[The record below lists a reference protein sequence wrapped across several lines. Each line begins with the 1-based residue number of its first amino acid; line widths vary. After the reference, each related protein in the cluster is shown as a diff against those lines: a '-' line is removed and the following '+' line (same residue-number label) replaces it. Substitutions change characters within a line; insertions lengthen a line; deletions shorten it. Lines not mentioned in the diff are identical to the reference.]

1 MQRARAVRDGRE
13 REYVFVEGLRL
24 CEEALRAEVVF
35 DFVLH
40 TRSLEETERGAR
52 LLASLREV
60 CPRVVAVS
68 DDVLESVSDTKSPQ
82 GVLAVARRP
91 ASGPEVLV
99 RVTST
104 PLVVILHGAN
114 NPSNAGAAL
123 RVAEAAGATGVVVT
137 RGSADIFSP
146 KSLRGSMGS
155 AFRLPVWA
163 GATFAEALAWCA
175 GRGIRAVATDAR
187 AGATHTEI
195 DWTTP
200 RAVVLGPEA
209 GGLSDEEVR
218 ACAESLRI
226 PMREPVESLNLTTAL
241 AVVLYEAARQRG
253 FVQSRERSR
262 AGGAS
267 FSGLPSLGLATRS
280 VPLAVLSLSSPLF
293 L

>member
-1 MQRARAVRDGRE
+1 MDELITSRRNPFAQRARSVREGRE
-13 REYVFVEGLRL
+13 RESVFVEGLRL
-24 CEEALRAEVVF
+24 CEEALRAAVGF

-40 TRSLEETERGAR
+40 TRSLVESGRGSR

-68 DDVLESVSDTKSPQ
+68 DAVLESVSDTKSPQ
-82 GVLAVARRP
+82 GLVAVARRP
-91 ASGPEVLV
+91 PSGPELLE
-99 RVTST
+99 RAEAT
-104 PLVVILHGAN
+104 PLVVILHRAN

-123 RVAEAAGATGVVVT
+123 RVAEAAGATGVVAT
-137 RGSADIFSP
+137 AGSADLFSP

-155 AFRLPVWA
+155 AFRVPVWEGAAFEEALSWCAARGVRTTAADA
-163 GATFAEALAWCA
+163 GAPL
-175 GRGIRAVATDAR
+175 
-187 AGATHTEI
+187 THTET

-218 ACAESLRI
+218 ACVESLRI

-253 FVQSRERSR
+253 FRGNDE
-262 AGGAS
+262 
-267 FSGLPSLGLATRS
+267 L
-280 VPLAVLSLSSPLF
+280 
-293 L
+293 